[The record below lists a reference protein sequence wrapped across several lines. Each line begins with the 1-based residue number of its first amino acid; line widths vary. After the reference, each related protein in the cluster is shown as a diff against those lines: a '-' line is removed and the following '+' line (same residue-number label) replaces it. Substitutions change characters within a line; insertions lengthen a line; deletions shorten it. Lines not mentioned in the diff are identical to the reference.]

1 MEKFVRKWK
10 ERKQLKKTMEKTL
23 KKNCTM
29 HSIRSS
35 LNQTKPHVGSKRKKY
50 WGSSCNSA
58 SWVTIECHTGL
69 CFAWIGVD
77 CFAFFLTSNCFAFLC
92 FSCSAGTR
100 RSLCGHGWLA
110 GAGLSHHPSSAV
122 RLLPHMPP
130 RCTNFQES
138 VCCVR
143 FHVSP
148 VERLK
153 SPGHPLCHIPW
164 EHLRVAAQQNQSF
177 HFPVGGYNA
186 SPFPFPFHFAF
197 SFPFPLCCLLT
208 AW

>member
-1 MEKFVRKWK
+1 MENFVRKWK
-10 ERKQLKKTMEKTL
+10 ERKQLKKTW
-23 KKNCTM
+23 KKHKICTM
-29 HSIRSS
+29 HSILSS
-35 LNQTKPHVGSKRKKY
+35 LNQTKPHVGSKRKTY

-77 CFAFFLTSNCFAFLC
+77 SSSITSNCFAFLC

-122 RLLPHMPP
+122 RLLPYMPP
-130 RCTNFQES
+130 LCTNIEGS

-143 FHVSP
+143 FHISP

-153 SPGHPLCHIPW
+153 SPGHPLCHVPW

-177 HFPVGGYNA
+177 HFPVGDTMLLLSPSPSTSLSA
-186 SPFPFPFHFAF
+186 SPFPYVAF
-197 SFPFPLCCLLT
+197 
-208 AW
+208 